1 MSWNRIYA
9 LFLRQVYLYR
19 HSLPR
24 LMEITYWPLVDIL
37 LWGFLTLYL
46 TSLRGSVPTF
56 ISFLLGALI
65 LWEMLFRAQQALSL
79 AFLEDVWTRNLLN
92 IFVAPVSS
100 VEFLTAGMLL
110 GLAKVLV
117 AFIVMTVLA
126 FMLYAF
132 NIFTLGPLL
141 LPFIGNLVV
150 FGWAMG
156 IITTA
161 VILRYGQ
168 GAEALAWGI
177 AFLIQPVSAV
187 FYPVTVLPAVLQKI
201 AFFLPS
207 SHIFEG
213 MRTVLSVRMLPGMDL
228 FWAAVLNAI
237 YLSLAIL
244 FFTRMFCI
252 VKEKGRLTHLE

>member
-1 MSWNRIYA
+1 MSGNRILA

-24 LMEITYWPLVDIL
+24 LMEIAYWPLVDIL
-37 LWGFLTLYL
+37 LWGFLTIYL
-46 TSLRGSVPTF
+46 TRLGTGVPAF

-92 IFVAPVSS
+92 IFVSPVSAA
-100 VEFLTAGMLL
+100 EFIAAGMIL
-110 GLAKVLV
+110 GIAKVLV
-117 AFIVMTVLA
+117 AFVVMTVLA
-126 FMLYAF
+126 FLLYTF
-132 NIFTLGPLL
+132 NIFTLGPML
-141 LPFIGNLVV
+141 LPFLGNLVV

-156 IITTA
+156 IVTTA
-161 VILRYGQ
+161 IILRYGQ

-177 AFLIQPVSAV
+177 AFLVQPISAV
-187 FYPVTVLPAVLQKI
+187 FYPVAVLPVVLQRI

-213 MRTVLSVRMLPGMDL
+213 MR
-228 FWAAVLNAI
+228 AVLATNRLPLSDLLWATGLNVV
-237 YLSLAIL
+237 YLGLAVL

>member
-46 TSLRGSVPTF
+46 TSLRGGVPTF

-237 YLSLAIL
+237 Y
-244 FFTRMFCI
+244 
-252 VKEKGRLTHLE
+252 